1 MINLGIDIG
10 STTSKGILLTDSNEI
25 VDSIIIPTGASP
37 VASGNKIIEHLTK
50 YNKAERI
57 FVTGY
62 GRGLFDNAD
71 KRITEITCHAFG
83 IHTFHPQA
91 QGIIDIGGQDSKAI
105 HLKNDGNVLDF
116 AMNDKCAAGTGSFLD
131 NIAHKF
137 NISYDSMLDLYN
149 SADKKININSTCVV
163 FAESEII
170 GLLAKGE
177 TINNIFKGV
186 LRAIAMRI
194 NRLYTQVKLTPQA
207 KMYFTGGVAQ
217 NEAMRLA
224 LEEELNIKIY
234 VDPRAQLMGA
244 IGAAALAN
252 RK

>member
-1 MINLGIDIG
+1 MTSLGIDIG
-10 STTSKGILLTDSNEI
+10 STTSKGILLTDTNEI
-25 VDSIIIPTGASP
+25 IDSIIIPTGSSP
-37 VASGNKIIEHLTK
+37 VASGHEIIRYLTERTPVDKI
-50 YNKAERI
+50 Y
-57 FVTGY
+57 VTGY
-62 GRGLFDNAD
+62 GRGLFEKAD
-71 KRITEITCHAFG
+71 KRITEITCHAYG
-83 IHTFHPQA
+83 IHTLHPQA

-105 HLKNDGNVLDF
+105 HLKEDGNVLEF

-137 NISYDSMLDLYN
+137 NISYESMLELYN
-149 SADKKININSTCVV
+149 SADRKININSTCVV

-177 TINNIFKGV
+177 TMNNIFRGV

-194 NRLYTQVKLTPQA
+194 NRLYAQVKLTPQD
-207 KMYFTGGVAQ
+207 KLYFTGGVAQ

-224 LEEELNIKIY
+224 LEEELKIEIL

-244 IGAAALAN
+244 LGAAALAN
-252 RK
+252 KP